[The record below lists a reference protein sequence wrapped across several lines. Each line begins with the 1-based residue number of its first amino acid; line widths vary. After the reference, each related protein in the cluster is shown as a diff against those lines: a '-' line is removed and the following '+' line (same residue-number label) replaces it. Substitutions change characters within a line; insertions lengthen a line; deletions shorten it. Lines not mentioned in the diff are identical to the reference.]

1 MTISFHGGHSGDYCD
16 HAGGKLKDVV
26 ENAIAQG
33 FSHYGLSEHMP
44 RAHFKDLYPEE
55 RQRQRTPAQL
65 AHRFALYIHEARQL
79 QHKYRSQIHLLV
91 GMETE
96 FIADEIPQIQQLCQ
110 THAIDYLVG
119 SVHHVAGIPFDYSRE
134 EYEKMEDFLG
144 GTEAAYC
151 AYYDAQLTLMQ
162 QLHPPVIGH
171 FDLIRIHRPHF
182 PLSQKI
188 WQKIERNL
196 AYAISYG
203 ALFDM
208 NARAFRKNLT
218 EPYPQSDILKM
229 LLALGG
235 KVTLGDDSH
244 HPEEVGLNFNPLLD
258 FLRHHNLTSA
268 YALEKDQHGKLV
280 QKRVALPQEWPR
292 SSVSEKTFTPEGAA

>member
-44 RAHFKDLYPEE
+44 RAHWKDLYPEE
-55 RQRQRTPAQL
+55 RERQRTPEKLAQ
-65 AHRFALYIHEARQL
+65 RFALYIQEARQL
-79 QHKYRSQIHLLV
+79 QHKYQSQIHLLV

-96 FIADEIPQIQQLCQ
+96 FIGDEIPQIQELCK
-110 THAIDYLVG
+110 THSVDYLVG
-119 SVHHVAGIPFDYSRE
+119 SVHHVQGVPFDYNLQ
-134 EYEKMEDFLG
+134 EYEKMENLLG

-151 AYYDAQLTLMQ
+151 AYYDAQFLLMQ

-182 PLSQKI
+182 PLSPKI

-196 AYAISYG
+196 DYAISYD

-208 NARAFRKNLT
+208 NARAFRKKMT

-229 LLALGG
+229 LVAMGG

-244 HPEEVGLNFNPLLD
+244 HPDEVGLNFNQLLP
-258 FLRHHNLTSA
+258 FLHEHKITSV
-268 YALEKDQHGKLV
+268 YALEKNPQGKLV
-280 QKRVALPQEWPR
+280 QKSVPLPQTWP
-292 SSVSEKTFTPEGAA
+292 SSSTA